1 MTNIW
6 QLQEAKNK
14 LSEVIARAEQ
24 GDVQVVTKHGVATA
38 VVMSYAEY
46 QRLTAPT
53 LSLLEFFQNC
63 PLEEGEELDITRD
76 NSPLREDIVW

>member
-1 MTNIW
+1 MTQSW

-24 GDVQVVTKHGVATA
+24 GEVQVVTKHGVAAA

-46 QRLTAPT
+46 QRLTAPARR
-53 LSLLEFFQNC
+53 LSEFMQTFPHDGEALE
-63 PLEEGEELDITRD
+63 LTRD
-76 NSPLREDIVW
+76 ESALREDPQW